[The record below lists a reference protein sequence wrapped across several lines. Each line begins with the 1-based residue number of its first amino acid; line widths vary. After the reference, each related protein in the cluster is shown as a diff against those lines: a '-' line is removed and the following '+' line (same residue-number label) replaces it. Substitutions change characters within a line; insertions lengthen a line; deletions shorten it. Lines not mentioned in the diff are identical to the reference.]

1 MKFFALIALF
11 MSALLASG
19 CATVIDATT
28 SEPIQVNPGK
38 RSFGSYIDDQ
48 KLETVI
54 AVNMRK
60 HSPDLKAAHINI
72 VSFNGIV
79 LLTGQVNR
87 NELRTQAGNVARNV
101 HGVRQVFNEILIS
114 GNTSILS
121 RANDTWLTTK
131 VKTVLLSN
139 EDIDSGRIKIVT
151 ENGTVYLLGLLSRME
166 AEKAANVV
174 SHTKGVQKVVK
185 AIEYID

>member
-1 MKFFALIALF
+1 MKSIAVMTMLLG
-11 MSALLASG
+11 ALLASG
-19 CATVIDATT
+19 CATIIDATT
-28 SEPIQVNPGK
+28 SKPIQVNPGK
-38 RSFGSYIDDQ
+38 RTFGAYIDDQ

-60 HSPDLKAAHINI
+60 HSPDLKAAHVNI
-72 VSFNGIV
+72 VSFNGVI

-87 NELRTQAGNVARNV
+87 NELRDQAGSVASQV
-101 HGVRQVFNEILIS
+101 HGVRQVFNEIQIS

-121 RANDTWLTTK
+121 RANDSWLTTK
-131 VKTVLLSN
+131 VKAVLLSN
-139 EDIDSGRIKIVT
+139 ADIDSSRIKIVT
-151 ENGTVYLLGLLSRME
+151 ENGTVYLLGLMSRAE

-174 SHTKGVQKVVK
+174 SHIKGVQKVVK